1 MLPLAIAEWKDVTTL
16 KNVLTL
22 AVPEGKAGLEEAV
35 TAKVQRASGLLA
47 GFGGGD

>member
-1 MLPLAIAEWKDVTTL
+1 
-16 KNVLTL
+16 LTL
-22 AVPEGKAGLEEAV
+22 AVPEGKAVLEEAV